1 METPGKN
8 IKNKLYCS
16 CNCKY
21 EEVEEHKPLL
31 NGFIDDG
38 FEFINQLDN
47 DLYIKGREFFIYIPK
62 EIWNEYT
69 ISNLQQFVYSNFLTL
84 IDIKE
89 VRGFVFVSLR
99 CNETISHFNNNNKS
113 KNLIK
118 EKPLSMK
125 YKYLSF
131 KTNKS
136 IDELRELVENKVK
149 ELSGLVRTEGA
160 IYIVANELGV
170 NMEEVENGD

>member
-1 METPGKN
+1 MEYQRENT
-8 IKNKLYCS
+8 KNKLYCS

-38 FEFINQLDN
+38 FDEFINQLDN
-47 DLYIKGREFFIYIPK
+47 DLYVKGREFFLYIPK

-84 IDIKE
+84 ISINE
-89 VRGFVFVSLR
+89 VRGFVFVNLR
-99 CNETISHFNNNNKS
+99 CNETISHFNHSHNAV
-113 KNLIK
+113 K
-118 EKPLSMK
+118 EPFYKL
-125 YKYLSF
+125 YKYLSS

-136 IDELRELVENKVK
+136 IDELKELVANKVK

-160 IYIVANELGV
+160 IYVVANELGV
-170 NMEEVENGD
+170 NMEGVENGD